1 MPHGAG
7 AIAARAHRH
16 PRNGID
22 NGTGA
27 PVMPR
32 ARPQS
37 YALRMHLEKPASTS
51 VDCSAIA
58 TARRW
63 RIDYLRIITALLTAQ
78 VVIALASPHPP
89 IALTRRRLA

>member
-22 NGTGA
+22 IGTGA
-27 PVMPR
+27 PVPH
-32 ARPQS
+32 ARPRS
-37 YALRMHLEKPASTS
+37 YALRMHLEKPASIS
-51 VDCSAIA
+51 VGCSAVA
-58 TARRW
+58 AARRW
-63 RIDYLRIITALLTAQ
+63 RMDYLRIITALLTAQ

>member
-7 AIAARAHRH
+7 AIAARPYRH

-22 NGTGA
+22 IGTGA
-27 PVMPR
+27 PVPH

-37 YALRMHLEKPASTS
+37 CALRMHLEQPASTS
-51 VDCSAIA
+51 IDCSAVA

-63 RIDYLRIITALLTAQ
+63 RIDRMRIITAPLTAQ
-78 VVIALASPHPP
+78 VVIASASPHPP